1 MKKLKELGF
10 IDIKAGKSGPL
21 SYALIYNPHH
31 VLRQHYEAKTPGL
44 IEASFTALIERAL
57 DIGANDTC
65 CRTRLESR
73 LADPAG
79 GDHADD

>member
-10 IDIKAGKSGPL
+10 IDIKAGKSGLL

-44 IEASFTALIERAL
+44 IEASFTALGVT
-57 DIGANDTC
+57 GANDMLSTC
-65 CRTRLESR
+65 LV
-73 LADPAG
+73 AAG
-79 GDHADD
+79 RGRHADD